1 MSPTDS
7 TPQSTSAS
15 STEEDRS
22 YQRWYDQDPVLMEVL
37 ELLRSFQS
45 DVRVQAELFL
55 EKIEGQVGKEAL
67 EEFYRVSRP
76 EKFGNRWYDKDPVIS
91 RAVELLRVVPPDAQ
105 RQAAMRFLESV
116 KKQGLSKAVETPNT
130 DA

>member
-1 MSPTDS
+1 MSTTDS
-7 TPQSTSAS
+7 TPHTADAT
-15 STEEDRS
+15 TENDRG

-45 DVRVQAELFL
+45 DVRIQAELFL
-55 EKIEGQVGKEAL
+55 EKIEAQVGKEAL

-76 EKFGNRWYDKDPVIS
+76 SKFGNRWYDKDPVIS

-105 RQAAMRFLESV
+105 RQAALRFLESV
-116 KKQGLSKAVETPNT
+116 KKQGLSKAVETPT
-130 DA
+130 PEA